1 MTCPRVAVFSSSSV
15 GTVNRFLPIVSELV
29 LRKCEVRYYI
39 ADPAFERV
47 IQHTGAAAEL
57 FDDFLGCWPDLLAED
72 ADWFQRGKLPSV
84 VQEHHDLERYFYAL
98 PAGVC
103 LARRLLKLW
112 EAPGAWVPSLVI
124 YSVADLHPCLVS
136 AKLGIP
142 CVAVVSCFLLDR
154 YPACLPDEQQ
164 SSWPAVIAEHE
175 GVQAA
180 NMIAQDEFGTNC
192 LKEFLPCRY
201 FSRCLNI
208 IVSIP
213 DVESEDLEKPWMKEL
228 SFVWVGFTGNQTY
241 HINGVFVRDANKLHR
256 LPSDVSAV
264 DCPWRMP
271 LPGGVKILVVSLG
284 SEIVGEGW
292 NILHK
297 CDSKPFTGRDFSR
310 RVWREL
316 VESFRGR
323 NDVRVVM
330 AIGPQP
336 DAAEG
341 LGKIPGNFIARRSI
355 AQMDAL
361 SRASAFITHGGG
373 NSVMEGLLAGVPMVL
388 IPCSSV
394 QQKMGQLIERTG
406 AGIVLWK
413 PMEAPAGAIAKAGQA
428 AMFGESGASQRLR
441 AQELGAKLLAA
452 GGSPAAAEACLEQ
465 LQHRWS

>member
-341 LGKIPGNFIARRSI
+341 LGKIPGNFIARRSDMACTCRCDLPI
-355 AQMDAL
+355 FRDKFCWGEGSVRARSGPPLLRGL
-361 SRASAFITHGGG
+361 SSRRLQ
-373 NSVMEGLLAGVPMVL
+373 VCLQVL
-388 IPCSSV
+388 PRWMRCPEPVHSSLMAV
-394 QQKMGQLIERTG
+394 GT
-406 AGIVLWK
+406 ALWK
-413 PMEAPAGAIAKAGQA
+413 ACWLVCPWSS
-428 AMFGESGASQRLR
+428 F
-441 AQELGAKLLAA
+441 LAA
-452 GGSPAAAEACLEQ
+452 RIRG
-465 LQHRWS
+465 